1 MVVTKSKQRCLLRA
15 ARGVPYNAL
24 ERKRKSPSLQFALP
38 RTTKGASAA
47 VKAESLKFSCRGAS
61 KQMDESARP
70 LFRSSQT
77 KVQEGFMRARRF
89 VSFRRVALVCF
100 LFVTSFFAFGAHG
113 QQTPA
118 TQTETQKADQQR
130 DAQTQPSQ
138 TPSQSEATK
147 PAQTTQTPVNSAP
160 QKNAVPAVNGRAT
173 SSTSGPQVTSDKD
186 EKGIVIVHSDLIT
199 LTVTVTDTY
208 GRFVTG
214 LAKNAFTI
222 TDDKTQ
228 QEIEFFSDEDAPVSL
243 GVVFDVSGSMSGDK
257 ISRAREALSKFIE
270 TSHSRDE
277 YFLIGFN
284 QRAQLLLDR
293 TRDSDS
299 LMQKLTFVQTKGQT
313 ALYDACYLGVERVS
327 RGAHKKRAILL
338 ISDGQDNS
346 SRYTFSE
353 LRRLLKESDVIIY
366 AIGIVDSHDDSQL
379 DTTGRAILEELAGVS
394 GGKAFFPSTSAEMND
409 TFERIALELRTQYSI
424 GYRPTNFAN
433 DGKWHKI
440 KIKVQPP
447 RGFPRLFVRGREG
460 YFANASPR

>member
-1 MVVTKSKQRCLLRA
+1 
-15 ARGVPYNAL
+15 
-24 ERKRKSPSLQFALP
+24 
-38 RTTKGASAA
+38 
-47 VKAESLKFSCRGAS
+47 
-61 KQMDESARP
+61 
-70 LFRSSQT
+70 
-77 KVQEGFMRARRF
+77 MRARRF

-100 LFVTSFFAFGAHG
+100 LFITSSAFAAPRAV
-113 QQTPA
+113 QTPSP
-118 TQTETQKADQQR
+118 QTETQKTEQQK
-130 DAQTQPSQ
+130 AEAAQPSQ
-138 TPSQSEATK
+138 TPQQQPT
-147 PAQTTQTPVNSAP
+147 PQTPQRQTEPTPDNSP
-160 QKNAVPAVNGRAT
+160 QKSAVPAANGRAT
-173 SSTSGPQVTSDKD
+173 SSTTGPQVVPDKD
-186 EKGIVIVHSDLIT
+186 DKGIVIVHTDLIT

-214 LAKNAFTI
+214 LAKNAFTVF
-222 TDDKTQ
+222 DDKSQ
-228 QEIEFFSDEDAPVSL
+228 QEITFFSDEDAPVSL

-257 ISRAREALSKFIE
+257 INRAREALNKFIE

-284 QRAQLLLDR
+284 QRAQLLLDH
-293 TRDSDS
+293 TRDSDA

-313 ALYDACYLGVERVS
+313 ALYDACYLGVERVT
-327 RGAHKKRAILL
+327 RGAHPKRAILL

-366 AIGIVDSHDDSQL
+366 AIGIVDGHDDSTL

-460 YFANASPR
+460 YFANATPR